1 MSQATEPSD
10 PSEPS
15 DRSPDVDLFED
26 IPDLEDQTSESEANS
41 DETYDQAKSDLEASF
56 VQLSTVS
63 TDNSISNYGESE
75 NKAKLILISHRPRTH
90 PLPTDFKN
98 LCTPESTEAFRTAI
112 LQSLENLKFQ
122 ERT

>member
-26 IPDLEDQTSESEANS
+26 QTSESEADS
-41 DETYDQAKSDLEASF
+41 DETYDQAKSDLDASF

-63 TDNSISNYGESE
+63 TDNYISNSGESE

-90 PLPTDFKN
+90 PLLTDFKN

-112 LQSLENLKFQ
+112 LQSLENFKFQ